1 MMISSKL
8 KWVSKWPSF
17 STLNEKKKIRMH
29 ILLMYGG
36 WFLMYGGWFTSL
48 LNGMLHL
55 VHVKELHFALKS

>member
-36 WFLMYGGWFTSL
+36 WLTSL